1 MSELP
6 AGWLD
11 VQLGDICSKPQ
22 YGYTT
27 RASDKGITKFL
38 RTTDITKGLKWAS
51 VPFCEV
57 DPEDPNKF
65 QLHSGDIV
73 ISRAGSIGFS
83 ALIEN
88 VEIQAVFASYLIR
101 FRALDGIEK
110 RYLKRFLESEAY
122 WSQITERAA
131 GNALQNVN
139 AQKLS
144 GLKIPLP
151 PLAEQIRIAAK
162 LDELLAQV
170 DTLKARIDAIPAL
183 IKRFRQSVLAAAVS
197 GHLTEEWRKSNPQ
210 KTTES
215 MLNGFTPLPPPPRY
229 KSRSDAFIK
238 GVKATAI
245 GKPTEC
251 AINAWEWVPLVQIAK
266 MESGH
271 TPSRATPEYWEG
283 NIPWIGIR
291 DARKN
296 HEKVI
301 FETEQKTNTLGLENS
316 AARLLPKDTICIS
329 RTASVGYVVKMGR
342 PMATSQDFVNWIPTK
357 YVNPDWLK
365 WLFVAEQK
373 SLFRFGKGTTHTT
386 VYFPEWLSMH
396 IALPHIDEQREI
408 ARRVEQLLALAD
420 QLEARVKAAQ
430 ARIDRLTQ
438 SILAKAFRGELVPQD
453 PNDEPASVLLE
464 RIKAQRAAE
473 PKAKRGRGAAKLS

>member
-1 MSELP
+1 M
-6 AGWLD
+6 
-11 VQLGDICSKPQ
+11 
-22 YGYTT
+22 
-27 RASDKGITKFL
+27 
-38 RTTDITKGLKWAS
+38 LK
-51 VPFCEV
+51 
-57 DPEDPNKF
+57 
-65 QLHSGDIV
+65 
-73 ISRAGSIGFS
+73 
-83 ALIEN
+83 
-88 VEIQAVFASYLIR
+88 
-101 FRALDGIEK
+101 
-110 RYLKRFLESEAY
+110 
-122 WSQITERAA
+122 
-131 GNALQNVN
+131 
-139 AQKLS
+139 
-144 GLKIPLP
+144 
-151 PLAEQIRIAAK
+151 
-162 LDELLAQV
+162 
-170 DTLKARIDAIPAL
+170 
-183 IKRFRQSVLAAAVS
+183 
-197 GHLTEEWRKSNPQ
+197 
-210 KTTES
+210 
-215 MLNGFTPLPPPPRY
+215 GFTPLPPPPRY

-245 GKPTEC
+245 GKPTERP
-251 AINAWEWVPLVQIAK
+251 INAWEWVPLVQIAK

-329 RTASVGYVVKMGR
+329 RTASVGYVVKMGC

-357 YVNPDWLK
+357 YVDPDWLK
-365 WLFVAEQK
+365 WLFVAEQE

-420 QLEARVKAAQ
+420 QLEARVKATQ
-430 ARIDRLTQ
+430 TRIDRLTQ